1 MKPNKRERNPTQSP
15 KRTEMN
21 LNLADAL
28 GQRRIAP
35 KDGNPRF
42 QIETLA
48 SKASQNQLQGL
59 QRSKIQPKMVSGS
72 KCVKSFQG
80 MEGNSGKNEAWG
92 PL

>member
-1 MKPNKRERNPTQSP
+1 MKPNKREQNPTRSP
-15 KRTEMN
+15 KRTEME
-21 LNLADAL
+21 LNLADAR
-28 GQRRIAP
+28 GQRKIEL

-42 QIETLA
+42 HIETIA